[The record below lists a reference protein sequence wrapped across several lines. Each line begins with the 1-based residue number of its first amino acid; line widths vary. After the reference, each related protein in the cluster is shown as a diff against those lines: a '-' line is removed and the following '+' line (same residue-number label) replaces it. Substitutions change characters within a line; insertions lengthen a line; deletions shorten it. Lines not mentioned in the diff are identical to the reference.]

1 MCGSVE
7 LSVLHKVV
15 GLFKLFRIRNVLMGG
30 NESRVKKDT
39 VWVLIHV
46 AYGTGRVISHNRVRC
61 DIRDR

>member
-46 AYGTGRVISHNRVRC
+46 AYGTGRV
-61 DIRDR
+61 